1 MLATE
6 KKKKCGQRGGQ
17 DGEHTGWTSNILKEE
32 GNEKGIHHLVLALV

>member
-6 KKKKCGQRGGQ
+6 KKNVVKEGGRM
-17 DGEHTGWTSNILKEE
+17 GNSTGWTSNILKEE